1 MAHEA
6 AKQQGDLDI
15 ASIVAVALIG
25 ALIVVLVIVGVEA
38 YFFKA
43 QEAAY
48 AAAYAT
54 PDLEIAKVKVE
65 QQGLLNAYLVP
76 ESGKGTLHIPID
88 RAIELTVRDGAA
100 GPAPVPVAT
109 APAPP
114 AAGPQAAAAAKAAPT
129 AKAAPGAKGRKA
141 PGKP

>member
-15 ASIVAVALIG
+15 ASIVAVAAIG
-25 ALIVVLVIVGVEA
+25 TLLVVLLIIGVEA

-43 QEAAY
+43 QDAAY

-54 PDLEIAKVKVE
+54 PDLEITKVKAE
-65 QQGLLNAYLVP
+65 QQALLNAYLVP

-100 GPAPVPVAT
+100 GPASVPVAA

-114 AAGPQAAAAAKAAPT
+114 AAGPKAAPA